1 MSARLDDFGDVLTRD
16 DLCKLMSWS
25 KRTVQSLQK
34 QERELD
40 IRCLP
45 VEIPGFKNRYTKDS
59 VARWLKVGAP
69 QVAGRSGRKA
79 A

>member
-16 DLCKLMSWS
+16 DLGKLMSWS
-25 KRTVQSLQK
+25 KRTIQNLQK
-34 QERELD
+34 QERELN

-45 VEIPGFKNRYTKDS
+45 VEIPGFKHRYTKES
-59 VARWLKVGAP
+59 VRRWLRTGAP
-69 QVAGRSGRKA
+69 QIEGRPRKEA

>member
-16 DLCKLMSWS
+16 DLGKLMSWS
-25 KRTVQSLQK
+25 KRTIQNLQK

-45 VEIPGFKNRYTKDS
+45 VEIPGFKNRYTKGS

-69 QVAGRSGRKA
+69 SITGRRLRKVA
-79 A
+79 

>member
-1 MSARLDDFGDVLTRD
+1 MSAKLDDFGDVLTRD
-16 DLCKLMSWS
+16 HLCKLMSWS
-25 KRTVQSLQK
+25 KRTIQNLQK
-34 QERELD
+34 QERELG

-45 VEIPGFKNRYTKDS
+45 VEIPGFKNRYTKES

-69 QVAGRSGRKA
+69 QVAGRSRKA

>member
-16 DLCKLMSWS
+16 DLGKLMDWS
-25 KRTVQSLQK
+25 LRTIQSLQK
-34 QERELD
+34 KQRDLK

-45 VEIPGFKNRYTKDS
+45 EEIPGFKNRYTKES
-59 VARWLKVGAP
+59 VRRWLKVGAP
-69 QVAGRSGRKA
+69 AIEGRGKREA

>member
-1 MSARLDDFGDVLTRD
+1 VSAKLDDFGDVLTRD

-25 KRTVQSLQK
+25 KRTVQQLQK
-34 QERELD
+34 DENESG

-45 VEIPGFKNRYTKDS
+45 ASIPGVKHRYTKDA
-59 VARWLKVGAP
+59 VKHWLKTGVP
-69 QVAGRSGRKA
+69 SIAGRSRKA

>member
-1 MSARLDDFGDVLTRD
+1 MSAKLEDFGDVLTRN
-16 DLCKLMSWS
+16 DLGKLMSWS
-25 KRTVQSLQK
+25 TRTIQSLQK
-34 QERELD
+34 QERELG

-45 VEIPGFKNRYTKDS
+45 VEIPGFKNRYTKES

-69 QVAGRSGRKA
+69 QVTGRSRKA

>member
-16 DLCKLMSWS
+16 DLGKLMSWS
-25 KRTVQSLQK
+25 KRTIQDLQK
-34 QERELD
+34 KQRDLD

-45 VEIPGFKNRYTKDS
+45 VEVPGFPNRFEKES
-59 VARWLKVGAP
+59 VRRWLRTGAP
-69 QVAGRSGRKA
+69 QIEGRKKKA